1 MNISKA
7 AEASGLP
14 TKTVRYYAEI
24 GLVDAT
30 SRSESGYRNYYE
42 AAIRKLAFVRRSR
55 EFGFSIEQCRE
66 LLDLYEDSNRTS
78 AEVKRIASGRL
89 EEIREKQRDL
99 QRLHDELHHLVTA
112 CNGDERPTCPII
124 DYLG

>member
-1 MNISKA
+1 MNISNA
-7 AEASGLP
+7 AAASGLP
-14 TKTVRYYAEI
+14 TKTVRYYADI

-30 SRSESGYRNYYE
+30 GRSESGYRHYDE

-55 EFGFSIEQCRE
+55 EFGFSIDQCRE
-66 LLDLYEDSNRTS
+66 LLDLYQDSNRTS

-89 EEIREKQRDL
+89 EEIREKQREL
-99 QRLHDELHHLVTA
+99 QRLHDELHHLVMA